1 MRRKCYTRV
10 SRRAWRIWLWSRDR
24 IDVGVLN
31 AHGQTLIAYPD
42 VKLLERETH
51 TCNSRT
57 PHLNIQFG
65 FPRIA
70 LSCFIL
76 FYFFERRTREREGR
90 EGHASILIASSYKT
104 YSHLE
109 PYRGIIVE
117 GDAKANHRDG
127 KREFTPIIL
136 VAFASRRCLRDFS
149 KETMPIII
157 NEP

>member
-1 MRRKCYTRV
+1 MFY
-10 SRRAWRIWLWSRDR
+10 
-24 IDVGVLN
+24 
-31 AHGQTLIAYPD
+31 
-42 VKLLERETH
+42 
-51 TCNSRT
+51 
-57 PHLNIQFG
+57 
-65 FPRIA
+65 
-70 LSCFIL
+70 FIL
-76 FYFFERRTREREGR
+76 FFRKENEREREGR

-136 VAFASRRCLRDFS
+136 VAFASRRCLREFS